1 MKYFSFLIIILS
13 FFFLQSPKCTEPEP
27 PKPCP
32 ENMILIEDTFCIDKY
47 EAYIEG
53 HSPYEVPT
61 GGVAVTAPNVVPQ
74 GYISGDIAQKACLAA
89 GKRLCT
95 INEWMRTCQGPYG
108 YTYPY
113 GNTYDPEACNVTR
126 DEHPINSYWGNDPN
140 KWDYAHMNDPGIN
153 QQPDTVD
160 LTGSNPKCVTYEGA
174 YDMHGNLHEWISD
187 PAGTF
192 KGGYYADGSINGK
205 GCYYTTTAHS
215 FTYHDYST
223 GFRCCAEKRVAD

>member
-1 MKYFSFLIIILS
+1 MVVV
-13 FFFLQSPKCTEPEP
+13 
-27 PKPCP
+27 
-32 ENMILIEDTFCIDKY
+32 ENFCIDRY

-61 GGVAVTAPNVVPQ
+61 EGKAANAQGEIPQ
-74 GYISGDIAQKACLAA
+74 GYISGEISQKVCETA

-95 INEWMRTCQGPYG
+95 LNEWMRSCQGPDG

-113 GNTYDPEACNVTR
+113 GNTYDPEACNVSR
-126 DEHPINSYWGNDPN
+126 PVHPINSYWGNDPN
-140 KWDYAHMNDPGIN
+140 RWDYTHMNDPGIN
-153 QQPDTVD
+153 QQADTVD
-160 LTGSNPKCVTYEGA
+160 SSGSNKKCVTVEGV

-192 KGGYYADGSINGK
+192 KGGFYADASINGQ

-215 FTYHDYST
+215 YSYHDYST
-223 GFRCCAEKRVAD
+223 GFRCCADQTATE